1 MAHSK
6 KQFLRKATTAVILA
20 LSWQMSL
27 TTLQGHSISRER
39 TFSDSAYCAL
49 SILNAISDHA
59 SPSLRMSPLDSR
71 LPDSGMAQDY
81 LPNQSNPVSGSGKIV
96 FSSGQDIFTI
106 SPDGREL
113 RQLTSGVYG
122 EINVQPAWSPDGTQI
137 AFVSNR
143 NGGDVEIYLMDAMGE
158 KPQRLT
164 FQEGEDSEPAW
175 SPDGS
180 KIAYVHGDDP
190 SVNGY
195 INSAPCY
202 RPNIYLMSADGS
214 NQLRLTEKGENTD
227 PAWSPD
233 GTRILFS
240 SKQEEGINFDLYI
253 LNLSDGELLRLT
265 HSLTAEAEPAWS
277 PDGNSIAFISG
288 YTDSLM
294 ECGVDGII
302 QNPSPFQAS
311 TGGDIYLLNFTNH
324 TQKKLTVG
332 GGYNE
337 MVFSPDGTQLATSY
351 QDQGTAL
358 YVFDLGS
365 LTITSKLNSDGSFS
379 SPSWAR
385 ANSGDDGLGL
395 KH

>member
-6 KQFLRKATTAVILA
+6 RQSVWKATAVVVLA
-20 LSWQMSL
+20 LSCQLSG
-27 TTLQGHSISRER
+27 TALQGHSTLRER
-39 TFSDSAYCAL
+39 TFSDE
-49 SILNAISDHA
+49 
-59 SPSLRMSPLDSR
+59 
-71 LPDSGMAQDY
+71 
-81 LPNQSNPVSGSGKIV
+81 SNPVSGSGKIV

-106 SPDGREL
+106 NPDGREL

-122 EINVQPAWSPDGTQI
+122 EINVQPAWSPDGSQI

-143 NGGDVEIYLMDAMGE
+143 DGGDVEIYLMDAMGE
-158 KPQRLT
+158 KAQRLT

-195 INSAPCY
+195 INSASCH
-202 RPNIYLMSADGS
+202 RPDIYLMSADGS
-214 NQLRLTEKGENTD
+214 NQLRLTKKGENTD

-240 SKQEEGINFDLYI
+240 SKQEGVNFELYI
-253 LNLSDGELLRLT
+253 LNLFDGELLRLT

-277 PDGNSIAFISG
+277 PDGDSIAFISG
-288 YTDSLM
+288 YTDSFM

-302 QNPSPFQAS
+302 QNPSPFQVS
-311 TGGDIYLLNFTNH
+311 SGGDIFLLNLTNY
-324 TQKKLTVG
+324 TQKKLTAD

-337 MVFSPDGTQLATSY
+337 MAFSPDGTQLAVSH
-351 QDQGTAL
+351 QNQGTNL
-358 YVFDLGS
+358 YMFDLGS
-365 LTITSKLNSDGSFS
+365 LTITSKLTSNGSFS

-385 ANSGDDGLGL
+385 ANSDDDGLGL
-395 KH
+395 KQ